1 MLKKINI
8 YSDKDVLYITDDE
21 KEAEKLLKEKE
32 AVLFVCENPE
42 NAPFIQGCRF
52 VTDTEGMKDH
62 GYLAMVYSRYKNIP
76 LQILETERT
85 YVREITTDDVKA
97 LYSLYDDEALKYVEP
112 LYEYDEEVIFTKKYI
127 ENMYGFY
134 GYGLWL
140 VFEKETDELI
150 GRAGIEI
157 RNIDGADKN
166 ELAYIIRKDYRRK
179 GYGYEVCKAILNY
192 AFTKLSMDEVV
203 IVIEKR

>member
-21 KEAEKLLKEKE
+21 KKAEKLLKEKE

-140 VFEKETDELI
+140 KKKQM
-150 GRAGIEI
+150 
-157 RNIDGADKN
+157 N
-166 ELAYIIRKDYRRK
+166 
-179 GYGYEVCKAILNY
+179 
-192 AFTKLSMDEVV
+192 
-203 IVIEKR
+203 

>member
-42 NAPFIQGCRF
+42 NAPFIQGCGC
-52 VTDTEGMKDH
+52 VTDPEGMKDH

-97 LYSLYDDEALKYVEP
+97 LYSLYDLS
-112 LYEYDEEVIFTKKYI
+112 
-127 ENMYGFY
+127 
-134 GYGLWL
+134 
-140 VFEKETDELI
+140 LI
-150 GRAGIEI
+150 HI
-157 RNIDGADKN
+157 
-166 ELAYIIRKDYRRK
+166 
-179 GYGYEVCKAILNY
+179 
-192 AFTKLSMDEVV
+192 
-203 IVIEKR
+203 